1 MVRAPPGGDAAAMT
15 SLLARAARET
25 VYLTTGL
32 LTSIVALS
40 VWIAG
45 VTLSLTLAV
54 FIVGLPIMLL
64 TAAAFR
70 WTAELDRRNASFL
83 LGRRVRGR
91 YQDHRADTLPGRL
104 KAVFNDPQT
113 WRDFSWLSVHPFIGF
128 AFGTVAVT
136 LVASVLGLATLP
148 IWYWAIPDGGVDFGL
163 WHADTLPLAIASA
176 FLAIPLA
183 AVTVAALRWL
193 AWTEALIAASLLGP
207 VRRRILA

>member
-1 MVRAPPGGDAAAMT
+1 MVAAPPCGDAAGMT

-25 VYLTTGL
+25 VYLTAGL
-32 LTSIVALS
+32 LTSIVAFS

-64 TAAAFR
+64 TAVAFR

-104 KAVFNDPQT
+104 RATFADRQT
-113 WRDFSWLSVHPFIGF
+113 WRDLGWLSVHSVVGF
-128 AFGTVAVT
+128 TFGTIALT
-136 LVASVLGLATLP
+136 LVVSVLGLATLP

-163 WHADTLPLAIASA
+163 WHAHSLPLAIASA

-183 AVTVAALRWL
+183 GITVVALRWL
-193 AWTEALIAASLLGP
+193 AWTEAFIAASLLGP
-207 VRRRILA
+207 VRRRLAA